1 MISFKYCTLRSQ
13 VLNKTEHQNFGSAKL
28 LFIIFF
34 KKKKKGNKTFQ
45 IIGENEDDS
54 YPLQYLYSVVKMK
67 NP

>member
-1 MISFKYCTLRSQ
+1 M
-13 VLNKTEHQNFGSAKL
+13 LNKTEHQNFGSAKL